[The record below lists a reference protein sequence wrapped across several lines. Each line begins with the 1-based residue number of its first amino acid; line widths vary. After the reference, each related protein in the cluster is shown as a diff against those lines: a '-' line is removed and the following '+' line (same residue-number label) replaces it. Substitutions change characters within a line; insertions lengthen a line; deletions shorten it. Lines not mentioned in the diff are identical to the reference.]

1 MYIVVGLPGSGKTT
15 WATGYC
21 RKNNVVLIDDP
32 KESVVDL
39 VNQYD
44 KVMLCDPN
52 LCFYRNFQAAKGL
65 FPEAKW
71 VFFEP
76 SSKICWGNVEKRKSK
91 EPWKKISKGFFDR
104 LSQNY
109 SDNFAK
115 MLNEV
120 EVAGVLKCF
129 DSLENNRNIKK

>member
-1 MYIVVGLPGSGKTT
+1 MIIVVGLPGSGKTT

-32 KESVVDL
+32 KEFVLDL
-39 VNQYD
+39 VSHHD

-52 LCFYRNFQAAKGL
+52 LCFCRNFLAAKGL

-76 SSKICWGNVEKRKSK
+76 SSEICWENVEKRKSK

-109 SDNFAK
+109 SDNFNK
-115 MLNEV
+115 MLNKV
-120 EVAGVLKCF
+120 EVVEVLKCF
-129 DSLENNRNIKK
+129 NGLEKN